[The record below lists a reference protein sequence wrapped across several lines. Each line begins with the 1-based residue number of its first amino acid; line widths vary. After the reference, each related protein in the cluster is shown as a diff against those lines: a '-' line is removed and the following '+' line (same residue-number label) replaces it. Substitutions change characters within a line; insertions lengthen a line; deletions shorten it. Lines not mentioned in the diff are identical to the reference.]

1 MWRIYQGQKHNTHA
15 MATLFVIEKK
25 SLNKAEREELI
36 QFAKKEAMGL
46 ARLRHPGVLA
56 ISETLI

>member
-1 MWRIYQGQKHNTHA
+1 